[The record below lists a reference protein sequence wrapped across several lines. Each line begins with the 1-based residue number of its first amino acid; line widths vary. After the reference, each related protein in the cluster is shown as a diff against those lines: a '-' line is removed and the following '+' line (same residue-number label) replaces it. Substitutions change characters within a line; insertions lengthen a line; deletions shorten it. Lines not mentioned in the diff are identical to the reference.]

1 MTTPVAFLA
10 IIPLE
15 WLVEWAGDEMAHYLG
30 KDFGDLL
37 IVTLH
42 KYIGSTPCAQAVN
55 DTLPVLWR
63 PPWQ

>member
-1 MTTPVAFLA
+1 VLTDALVAFLA

-30 KDFGDLL
+30 KDLGDLL

-42 KYIGSTPCAQAVN
+42 K
-55 DTLPVLWR
+55 
-63 PPWQ
+63 